1 MSAQGQ
7 VLYPERGYSWKKILP
22 PCVAFV
28 MRGVTARG
36 GAFGRGCPPELETSL
51 LLRMKWS
58 MVVDVVR

>member
-1 MSAQGQ
+1 
-7 VLYPERGYSWKKILP
+7 
-22 PCVAFV
+22 